1 MKRRLRIPL
10 RVKFLGALLL
20 LVTAV
25 VSVITFTMANMFH
38 QDKSAYVSDLVSVV
52 AMSTADECRS
62 VVEGYREKLLSYSRI
77 LRDPGIANERKKIL
91 VGGYFGDSPELLAL
105 YLHADGRIQAS
116 AHDEAGLRAA
126 GLRKADLDE
135 ELGRQGLPMDRVL
148 AGEILVRN
156 GSIPGKLRC
165 LTMALA
171 APTEEGLGPAAVVGV
186 LRLDSLQRLAER
198 SEVFDV
204 AVSDGSGTLL
214 AHRDASLVESRAAL
228 AIDPSALDLVRTA
241 NAAVTTRYEGEGS
254 DMVGGVTAVGIGG
267 LTVSAG
273 LPAAVAYLASRSL
286 LTRLVGVSL
295 LVLVIVALAA
305 EFWARRITRPV
316 DLLSAAARE
325 VGKGRF
331 ETKVDVDSGDEIGT
345 LADSFNRMSDE
356 LHKRDAALGEAQAQ
370 LVQSEKMAAF
380 GLLGAGIAHE
390 VKNPLAGILGCAQI
404 SLRKA
409 EPGSPIR
416 TNLELIEKET
426 KRCKTIID
434 NLLKFARQD
443 RTEFAPTRPNEP
455 VENAIAIVR
464 HQLEIRNVKIE
475 TDLAQD
481 LPTIRGNGNQLQ
493 QVLMNLMINAQQAIG
508 EGGGE
513 VVVTTRRADPPAVEI
528 RVRDDGPGMK
538 PEVRSRVFEPFFTT
552 KPGGK
557 GTGLGLS
564 VSFGI
569 VKDHGGEISVE
580 SEPGKG
586 STFVIRLP
594 ALDDS
599 AAESSDG
606 TARA

>member
-390 VKNPLAGILGCAQI
+390 TRSHRTALDLALTADAITVALDQG
-404 SLRKA
+404 RA
-409 EPGSPIR
+409 EAALEQGAGSPISAVDVLDVAEAEALHQAAR
-416 TNLELIEKET
+416 PALGR
-426 KRCKTIID
+426 RCDEEMDVVGHQCIGMHRYPLSGSSLTQRSEEGSSIRLGEED
-434 NLLKFARQD
+434 GRPVDPAHDHMQGVAGNNDSGVSCHCGA
-443 RTEFAPTRPNEP
+443 ATR
-455 VENAIAIVR
+455 
-464 HQLEIRNVKIE
+464 
-475 TDLAQD
+475 
-481 LPTIRGNGNQLQ
+481 RGNLW
-493 QVLMNLMINAQQAIG
+493 
-508 EGGGE
+508 
-513 VVVTTRRADPPAVEI
+513 
-528 RVRDDGPGMK
+528 
-538 PEVRSRVFEPFFTT
+538 
-552 KPGGK
+552 
-557 GTGLGLS
+557 S
-564 VSFGI
+564 V
-569 VKDHGGEISVE
+569 
-580 SEPGKG
+580 
-586 STFVIRLP
+586 
-594 ALDDS
+594 
-599 AAESSDG
+599 
-606 TARA
+606 